1 MANFSH
7 TPDHERTDAHVRPVA
22 LFLVFMFTSVL
33 AAYGVITLL
42 YGYFE
47 QRHLTK
53 YGNPVQFSV
62 PESAAP
68 KLQVVPGL
76 DVGVIRAEEAEQ
88 LEGYGWV
95 DQGRGLVHVPIEQ
108 AIDMLLE
115 QGVATRGV
123 AAEAPVEEG
132 AAAPQGAAAAQ

>member
-22 LFLVFMFTSVL
+22 MFLVFMFSSVL

-42 YGYFE
+42 IGYFE
-47 QRHLTK
+47 QRHLAK
-53 YGNPVQFSV
+53 YGNPVQFAV

-76 DVGVIRAEEAEQ
+76 DVNQIRAEEAEQ

-95 DQGRGLVHVPIEQ
+95 DQNRGVAHVPIEQ

-115 QGVATRGV
+115 RGV
-123 AAEAPVEEG
+123 AARGVVVDAPVEEG
-132 AAAPQGAAAAQ
+132 AATQGAAAAE